1 MDEEHRGTLQ
11 HARVKDE
18 QQRPM
23 KDQEAS
29 AVEVSGENDK
39 PGYEEYSCENHES
52 GNKDESQENVAQSH
66 LGEYCMSPTS
76 RAHID
81 VARIPPRSHA

>member
-1 MDEEHRGTLQ
+1 MQDGG
-11 HARVKDE
+11 VNDE
-18 QQRPM
+18 QRHPM
-23 KDQEAS
+23 KDQEGS

-39 PGYEEYSCENHES
+39 PEYEEYSCENHES

-81 VARIPPRSHA
+81 VGRIPPRSHA

>member
-1 MDEEHRGTLQ
+1 MQDGG
-11 HARVKDE
+11 VNDE
-18 QQRPM
+18 QRHPM
-23 KDQEAS
+23 KDQEGS

-81 VARIPPRSHA
+81 VGRIPPRSHA